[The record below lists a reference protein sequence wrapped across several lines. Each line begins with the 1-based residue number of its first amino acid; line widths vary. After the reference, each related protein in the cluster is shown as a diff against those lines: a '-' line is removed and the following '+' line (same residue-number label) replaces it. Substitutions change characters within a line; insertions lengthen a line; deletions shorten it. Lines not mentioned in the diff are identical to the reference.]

1 MPSVTKKPA
10 TKDPKTGIVSWFKQ
24 YLVTNDDAKQIT
36 ARATELKDRLK
47 DALAEVGE
55 EDDAGH
61 KWFDL
66 PEPVEFKDHTGKVF
80 QYVSLKRERR
90 LTPARPT
97 PDPDKSE
104 ALLRKK
110 GLWLTDAQEKM
121 IRDLQVALPNV
132 TISVDVDVDAVASLY
147 YKDVLTEK
155 EYDALLVP
163 QKESFAFI
171 PSES

>member
-1 MPSVTKKPA
+1 M
-10 TKDPKTGIVSWFKQ
+10 
-24 YLVTNDDAKQIT
+24 T
-36 ARATELKDRLK
+36 ASQLTRRAICRASPRSQPRRTRRPCEIDIGKASDWLKDRLK